1 MTPLSV
7 TPPTVTLM
15 DTTWVAGTI
24 LGALELGPGDPADI
38 TVILT
43 DPQDRE
49 ALIQRDPSLATR
61 DLTEYLC
68 RNIDV
73 GRVEYWSK
81 KLAEERAAGAAH
93 IVVAGTPEYPSTLAK
108 SWDAPPLLFVRGQIS
123 TARAVA
129 LVGSRDTDD
138 AALSAAHSVAG
149 DLTREGYSIVS
160 GLAAGIDTA
169 AHEGALDAGGHT
181 ATVMGTG
188 IRHVYPASNTDLCE
202 RIAYSGAVISQFPP
216 DAPRTGTTFLRRNQ
230 VIAGLAQASLVMAGQ
245 ERSGSRH
252 EIEQAISYGR
262 TALLWRPTLAQQ
274 AWAVDLDQRGL
285 ARFVDD
291 ISDILRLLKE
301 TP

>member
-1 MTPLSV
+1 
-7 TPPTVTLM
+7 M

-38 TVILT
+38 TTILRH
-43 DPQDRE
+43 PQDRE

-81 KLAEERAAGAAH
+81 QLAGDLAAGAAR
-93 IVVAGTPEYPSTLAK
+93 VVIAGTAEYPSMLAK

-129 LVGSRDTDD
+129 IIGSRDTDD

-149 DLTREGYSIVS
+149 DLAREGYSIVS

-169 AHEGALDAGGHT
+169 AHHGALDAGGHT
-181 ATVMGTG
+181 VAIMGTG
-188 IRHVYPASNTDLCE
+188 IRHVYPAANAGLCE
-202 RIAYSGAVISQFPP
+202 RIAHRGAVISQFPP

-230 VIAGLAQASLVMAGQ
+230 VIAGLSQASLVMAGQ

-262 TALLWRPTLAQQ
+262 TALLWRPSLARQP
-274 AWAVDLDQRGL
+274 WAVDLDQRGL

-291 ISDILRLLKE
+291 AEDVLQLLKE